1 MSSSIMEAQR
11 APGEGLPSGPHL
23 RPDHAEILAL
33 RAASAASGLGAKH
46 MVLKKRIGRGLYAG
60 TDRARRCRSRA
71 ARRARN
77 AGGAVETDNRRFVV
91 AASRPRRRRSE
102 QRRRVANTSMDAN
115 QSYRLSQA
123 GYPAVTTTLM
133 LIGSGFDGW

>member
-1 MSSSIMEAQR
+1 MSRLVADLLREFDADRMLLLFSSGSGAWSMSSSIMEAQR

-60 TDRARRCRSRA
+60 LVVERLRHHLRISQTRR
-71 ARRARN
+71 
-77 AGGAVETDNRRFVV
+77 T
-91 AASRPRRRRSE
+91 RPQPS
-102 QRRRVANTSMDAN
+102 AN
-115 QSYRLSQA
+115 QGLLLPR
-123 GYPAVTTTLM
+123 V
-133 LIGSGFDGW
+133 